1 MAHFR
6 SADLMQLSYKGY
18 FKAMGYSD
26 DELSDKKPR
35 IGIANSWNQLVP
47 GHYNLNQVAEYVK
60 RGIYEAGGTACE
72 FGVMACCDGIAQG
85 HVGMSYIL
93 PSREIICDSVEL
105 MVQAHQLDAV
115 VLLASCDKIVP
126 GMIMAAARLNIPAIL
141 VNGGPMLSGIEFD
154 GRKSDGTAPDEAMG
168 MLSAGKITQD
178 ELDTLV
184 DACCPGCGSCSFFGT
199 ANTMGCA
206 IEALGMSLSG
216 SAVVPAV
223 YADRLRY
230 AFKTGQKI
238 VELTNKDI
246 RPRDIITKASIRN
259 SIIATMSV
267 CGSTN
272 ACLHLPAIAI
282 EAGITDWDV
291 IDEFDKLNKKTP
303 QLARIYP
310 ASQWSLEDFY
320 KAGGMQRVMQNLGD
334 LLDTS
339 VMTVDAC
346 TLGEALSKAKFIY
359 PENPELI
366 KTREN
371 PFAPTGG
378 IAVLRGNIC
387 PDTGIT
393 KPGAYDPCMYDF
405 TGKAICFDCEEDAEE
420 AILEGKV
427 KPGHVVVVRYEGP
440 KGGPGMR
447 EMYKAMKYLYG
458 QGLNKCTALITDG
471 RFSGTNNGCF
481 VGHISPEAADGGP
494 IALIKDGDT
503 IHLDVM
509 NGVLE
514 LTDVSDAE
522 LAERRK
528 SWKRPHKDI
537 PNGYLRLYSKVASSA
552 AKGAV
557 IDPEQIYSKAEQD

>member
-1 MAHFR
+1 MKQFR
-6 SADLMQLSYKGY
+6 SAELMKLSYKGY
-18 FKAMGYSD
+18 FKSMGYSE

-60 RGIYEAGGTACE
+60 RGIYAAGTPIE
-72 FGVMACCDGIAQG
+72 FPTIGICDGIAQG
-85 HVGMSYIL
+85 HIGMNYIL

-126 GMIMAAARLNIPAIL
+126 GMIMAAARLNVPAIL
-141 VNGGPMLSGIEFD
+141 INGGPMLGGIEFD
-154 GRKSDGTAPDEAMG
+154 GRKSDGTSADEAMG
-168 MLSAGKITQD
+168 MLSAGKITQED
-178 ELDTLV
+178 VDKLV
-184 DACCPGCGSCSFFGT
+184 DAACPGCGSCSFFGT

-206 IEALGMSLSG
+206 VEALGMSLSG
-216 SAVVPAV
+216 SAVIPAV

-230 AFKTGQKI
+230 AYETGRKI
-238 VELTNKDI
+238 VELTIRDI

-259 SIIATMSV
+259 AIVATMAV

-272 ACLHLPAIAI
+272 ACLHLPAIAM
-282 EAGITDWDV
+282 EAGIKDWNV
-291 IDEFDKLNKKTP
+291 VEEFGILNKTTP

-310 ASQWSLEDFY
+310 ASNWSLEDFY
-320 KAGGMQRVMQNLGD
+320 KAGGMQRVLQNLGD
-334 LLDTS
+334 LIDTS
-339 VMTVDAC
+339 VMTVNGC
-346 TLGEALSKAKFIY
+346 TLGEALSQAKFIY
-359 PENPELI
+359 PENPDLI

-378 IAVLRGNIC
+378 IAVLKGNLA
-387 PDTGIT
+387 PETGIT
-393 KPGAYDPCMYDF
+393 KPGAFDPSLYEF

-420 AILEGKV
+420 AILAGKV

-458 QGLNKCTALITDG
+458 QGLNLSTALITDG

-494 IALIKDGDT
+494 LAIVQDGDE
-503 IHLDVM
+503 IYLNV
-509 NGVLE
+509 NEGILE
-514 LTDVSDAE
+514 LKVSDE
-522 LAERRK
+522 EIAERLK
-528 SWKRPHKDI
+528 HWKRPEKKI
-537 PNGYLRLYSKVASSA
+537 PEGYLKLYSKVASA
-552 AKGAV
+552 ASKGAV
-557 IDPEQIYSKAEQD
+557 IDADKI

>member
-1 MAHFR
+1 MGKFR
-6 SADLMQLSYKGY
+6 SADLMKGSYKGY
-18 FKAMGYSD
+18 FKGMGYSE
-26 DELSDKKPR
+26 DELSEKKPR

-60 RGIYEAGGTACE
+60 RGIYAAGGTACE

-85 HVGMSYIL
+85 HIGMSYIL

-141 VNGGPMLSGIEFD
+141 INGGPMLGGIEFD
-154 GRKSDGTAPDEAMG
+154 GRKSDGTSADEALG
-168 MLSAGKITQD
+168 MLSAGKITQSD
-178 ELDTLV
+178 IDNLV
-184 DACCPGCGSCSFFGT
+184 DAACPGCGSCSFFGT

-206 IEALGMSLSG
+206 VEALGMSLSG

-230 AFKTGQKI
+230 SYETGRKV
-238 VELTNKDI
+238 VELTLKDI

-259 SIIATMSV
+259 SIISTMSV

-272 ACLHLPAIAI
+272 AVLHLSAIAM
-282 EAGITDWDV
+282 EAGIKDWNV
-291 IDEFDKLNKKTP
+291 VEEFGILNKTTP

-310 ASQWSLEDFY
+310 ASNWSLEDFY

-339 VMTVDAC
+339 VMTVNAC
-346 TLGEALSKAKFIY
+346 TLGEALSQAKFIY
-359 PENPELI
+359 PENPDLI
-366 KTREN
+366 KTRQE

-378 IAVLRGNIC
+378 IAVLKGNLA

-393 KPGAYDPCMYDF
+393 KPGAFDPSLYEF
-405 TGKAICFDCEEDAEE
+405 TGKAICFDSEEDAEE
-420 AILEGKV
+420 AILAGKV
-427 KPGHVVVVRYEGP
+427 KPGNVVVIRYEGP

-458 QGLNKCTALITDG
+458 QGLNLSTALITDG

-494 IALIKDGDT
+494 IAIVHDGDE
-503 IHLDVM
+503 IYINV
-509 NGVLE
+509 NEGILE
-514 LTDVSDAE
+514 LKVSDE
-522 LAERRK
+522 EIAERLK
-528 SWKRPHKDI
+528 NWKKPEKYI
-537 PNGYLRLYSKVASSA
+537 PEGYLRLYSKVASSA

-557 IDPEQIYSKAEQD
+557 IDL

>member
-1 MAHFR
+1 MKQFR
-6 SADLMQLSYKGY
+6 SAELMKLSYKGY
-18 FKAMGYSD
+18 FKSMGYSE

-60 RGIYEAGGTACE
+60 RGIYAAGGTACE

-85 HVGMSYIL
+85 HIGMNYIL

-126 GMIMAAARLNIPAIL
+126 GMIMAAARLNVPAIL
-141 VNGGPMLSGIEFD
+141 INGGPMLGGIEFD
-154 GRKSDGTAPDEAMG
+154 GRKSDGTSADEAMG
-168 MLSAGKITQD
+168 MLSAGKITQED
-178 ELDTLV
+178 VDKLV
-184 DACCPGCGSCSFFGT
+184 DAACPGCGSCSFFGT

-206 IEALGMSLSG
+206 VEALGMSLSG
-216 SAVVPAV
+216 SAVIPAV

-230 AFKTGQKI
+230 AYETGRKI
-238 VELTNKDI
+238 VELTIRDI

-259 SIIATMSV
+259 AIVATMAV

-272 ACLHLPAIAI
+272 ACLHLPAIAM
-282 EAGITDWDV
+282 EAGIKDWNV
-291 IDEFDKLNKKTP
+291 VEEFGILNKTTP

-310 ASQWSLEDFY
+310 ASNWSLEDFY
-320 KAGGMQRVMQNLGD
+320 KAGGMQRVLQNLGD
-334 LLDTS
+334 LIDTS
-339 VMTVDAC
+339 VMTVNGC
-346 TLGEALSKAKFIY
+346 TLGEALSQAKFIY
-359 PENPELI
+359 PENPDLI

-378 IAVLRGNIC
+378 IAVLKGNLA
-387 PDTGIT
+387 PETGIT
-393 KPGAYDPCMYDF
+393 KPGAFDPSLYEF
-405 TGKAICFDCEEDAEE
+405 TGKDICFDCEEDAEE
-420 AILEGKV
+420 AILAGKV

-458 QGLNKCTALITDG
+458 QGLNLSTALITDG

-494 IALIKDGDT
+494 LAIVQDGDE
-503 IHLDVM
+503 IYLNV
-509 NGVLE
+509 NEGILE
-514 LTDVSDAE
+514 LKVSDE
-522 LAERRK
+522 EIAERLK
-528 SWKRPHKDI
+528 HWKRPEKKI
-537 PNGYLRLYSKVASSA
+537 PEGYLKLYSKVASA
-552 AKGAV
+552 ASKGAV
-557 IDPEQIYSKAEQD
+557 IDADKI

>member
-1 MAHFR
+1 MKKFR
-6 SADLMQLSYKGY
+6 SAELMDLSYKGY
-18 FKAMGYSD
+18 FKAMGYSE

-60 RGIYEAGGTACE
+60 RGIYAAGGTACE

-93 PSREIICDSVEL
+93 PSREIICSSVEL

-126 GMIMAAARLNIPAIL
+126 GMVMAAARLNVPAIL
-141 VNGGPMLSGIEFD
+141 INGGPMLGGIEFD
-154 GRKSDGTAPDEAMG
+154 GRKSDGTAADEAMG
-168 MLSAGKITQD
+168 MLSAGKITQAD
-178 ELDTLV
+178 VDKLV
-184 DACCPGCGSCSFFGT
+184 DAACPGCGSCSFFGT

-230 AFKTGQKI
+230 AYETGRKI
-238 VELTNKDI
+238 VDLTIRDI

-259 SIIATMSV
+259 SIIATMAV

-272 ACLHLPAIAI
+272 ACLHLPAIAM
-282 EAGITDWDV
+282 EAGIKDWNV
-291 IDEFDKLNKKTP
+291 VEEFGKLNKITP

-310 ASQWSLEDFY
+310 ASNWSLEDFY

-339 VMTVDAC
+339 VMTVNGC
-346 TLGEALSKAKFIY
+346 TLGEALSEAKFIY
-359 PENPELI
+359 PENPDLI

-378 IAVLRGNIC
+378 IAVLKGNLA

-393 KPGAYDPCMYDF
+393 KPGAFDPSLYDF
-405 TGKAICFDCEEDAEE
+405 TGTAICFDCEEDAEE
-420 AILEGKV
+420 AILAGKV

-458 QGLNKCTALITDG
+458 QGLNLSTALITDG

-494 IALIKDGDT
+494 IALVKDGDR
-503 IHLDVM
+503 IHLNVND
-509 NGVLE
+509 GVLE
-514 LTDVSDAE
+514 LLDVTDEE
-522 LAERRK
+522 LEERRK
-528 SWKRPHKDI
+528 NWVKPVKKI
-537 PNGYLRLYSKVASSA
+537 PEGYLKLYAKVASSA
-552 AKGAV
+552 SKGAV
-557 IDPEQIYSKAEQD
+557 IDPDSVN

>member
-1 MAHFR
+1 MKQFR
-6 SADLMQLSYKGY
+6 SAELMKLSYKGY
-18 FKAMGYSD
+18 FKSMGYSE

-60 RGIYEAGGTACE
+60 RGIYAAGGTACE

-85 HVGMSYIL
+85 HIGMNYIL

-126 GMIMAAARLNIPAIL
+126 GMIMAAARLNVPAIL
-141 VNGGPMLSGIEFD
+141 INGGPMLGGIEFD
-154 GRKSDGTAPDEAMG
+154 GRKSDGTSADEAMG
-168 MLSAGKITQD
+168 MLSAGKITQED
-178 ELDTLV
+178 VDKLV
-184 DACCPGCGSCSFFGT
+184 DAACPGCGSCSFFGT

-206 IEALGMSLSG
+206 VEALGMSLSG
-216 SAVVPAV
+216 SAVIPAV

-230 AFKTGQKI
+230 AYETGRKI
-238 VELTNKDI
+238 VELTIRDI

-259 SIIATMSV
+259 AIVATMAV

-272 ACLHLPAIAI
+272 ACLHLPAIAM
-282 EAGITDWDV
+282 EAGIKDWNV
-291 IDEFDKLNKKTP
+291 VEEFGILNKTTP

-310 ASQWSLEDFY
+310 ASNWSLEDFY
-320 KAGGMQRVMQNLGD
+320 KAGGMQRVLQNLGD
-334 LLDTS
+334 LIDTS
-339 VMTVDAC
+339 VMTVNGC
-346 TLGEALSKAKFIY
+346 TLGEALSQAKFIY
-359 PENPELI
+359 PENPDLI

-378 IAVLRGNIC
+378 IAVLKGNLA
-387 PDTGIT
+387 PETGIT
-393 KPGAYDPCMYDF
+393 KPGAFDPSLYEF

-420 AILEGKV
+420 AILAGKV

-458 QGLNKCTALITDG
+458 QGLNLSTALITDG

-494 IALIKDGDT
+494 LAIVQDGDE
-503 IHLDVM
+503 IYLNV
-509 NGVLE
+509 NEGILE
-514 LTDVSDAE
+514 LKVSDE
-522 LAERRK
+522 EIAERLK
-528 SWKRPHKDI
+528 HWKRPEKKI
-537 PNGYLRLYSKVASSA
+537 PEGYLKLYSKVASA
-552 AKGAV
+552 ASKGAV
-557 IDPEQIYSKAEQD
+557 IDADKI

>member
-1 MAHFR
+1 MGKFR
-6 SADLMQLSYKGY
+6 SADLMKLSYKGY
-18 FKAMGYSD
+18 FKAMGYSE

-60 RGIYEAGGTACE
+60 RGIYAAGGTACE

-126 GMIMAAARLNIPAIL
+126 GMIMAAARLNVPAIL
-141 VNGGPMLSGIEFD
+141 INGGPMLGGIEFD
-154 GRKSDGTAPDEAMG
+154 GRKSDGTAADEAMG
-168 MLSAGKITQD
+168 MLSAGKITQED
-178 ELDTLV
+178 VDKLV
-184 DACCPGCGSCSFFGT
+184 DAACPGCGSCSFFGT

-216 SAVVPAV
+216 SAVIPAV

-230 AFKTGQKI
+230 AYETGRKI
-238 VELTNKDI
+238 VELTFKDI

-259 SIIATMSV
+259 AIVATLAV

-272 ACLHLPAIAI
+272 ACLHLPAIAM
-282 EAGITDWDV
+282 EAGIKDWNV
-291 IDEFDKLNKKTP
+291 VEEFGKLNKTTP

-310 ASQWSLEDFY
+310 ASNWSLEDFY
-320 KAGGMQRVMQNLGD
+320 KAGGMQRVLQNLGD
-334 LLDTS
+334 LIDTS
-339 VMTVDAC
+339 VMTVNAC
-346 TLGEALSKAKFIY
+346 TLGEALSQAKFIY
-359 PENPELI
+359 PENPDLI

-378 IAVLRGNIC
+378 IAVLKGNLA

-393 KPGAYDPCMYDF
+393 KPGAFDPSLYEF

-420 AILEGKV
+420 AILAGKV

-458 QGLNKCTALITDG
+458 QGLNLSTALITDG

-494 IALIKDGDT
+494 LAIVQDGDE
-503 IHLDVM
+503 IYLNV
-509 NGVLE
+509 NEGILE
-514 LTDVSDAE
+514 LKVSDE
-522 LAERRK
+522 EIAERLK
-528 SWKRPHKDI
+528 HWKRPEKKI
-537 PNGYLRLYSKVASSA
+537 PEGYLRLYSKVASSA
-552 AKGAV
+552 SKGAV
-557 IDPEQIYSKAEQD
+557 IDFWY